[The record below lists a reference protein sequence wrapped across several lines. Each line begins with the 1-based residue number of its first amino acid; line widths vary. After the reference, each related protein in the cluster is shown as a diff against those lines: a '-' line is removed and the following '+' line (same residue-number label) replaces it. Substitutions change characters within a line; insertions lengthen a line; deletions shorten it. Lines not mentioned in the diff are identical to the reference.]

1 MAFEGTGSKDSP
13 YVIDTQ
19 DKLDAYNGIFK
30 NEKVNWDIKVA
41 Q

>member
-1 MAFEGTGSKDSP
+1 MAFKGIGSKDSP

-19 DKLDAYNGIFK
+19 DKLDAANGIFS
-30 NEKVNWDIKVA
+30 NEKVKWDIKVA